1 MQRLIFIVVILFF
14 TLSCSVQ
21 RQLSK
26 AYVGKPASVLKAKF
40 GFPETVLERDGEKVY
55 VFEEIEHL
63 KSTEISQAKLTLDP
77 MISPSVQK
85 TTRYYFTVKDNKIVK
100 AKLEEEYER

>member
-1 MQRLIFIVVILFF
+1 MV
-14 TLSCSVQ
+14 SCSVQ

-26 AYVGKPASVLKAKF
+26 AYVGKPVSVLKEKF
-40 GFPETVLERDGEKVY
+40 GFPKTILERENDKVY
-55 VFEEIEHL
+55 VFEESEFL

-77 MISPSVQK
+77 MISPSVEK
-85 TTRYYFTVKDNKIVK
+85 TTRYYFTIKDDVIVK